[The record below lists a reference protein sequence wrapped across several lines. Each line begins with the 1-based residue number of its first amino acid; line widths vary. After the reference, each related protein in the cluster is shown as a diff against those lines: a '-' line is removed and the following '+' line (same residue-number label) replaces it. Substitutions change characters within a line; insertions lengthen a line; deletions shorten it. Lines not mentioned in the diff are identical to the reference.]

1 MAMTDT
7 YDIIVIGSG
16 PGGYVAAIRAAQL
29 GMSVACI
36 DKRPTP
42 GGTCL
47 NIGCIPSKALL
58 QSSEKFAEANHALAV
73 HGIKAAKV
81 EFDLGVM
88 LARKDKVVAENT
100 RGVEFLFRK
109 NKVAFVKGAAKF
121 TAKDTL
127 AVAGVD
133 GKALELKAGKAI
145 IIATGSDS
153 VNLPGIAID
162 EKTIVSSTGAL
173 SLPTVPKH
181 LVIVGGGYIGL
192 EMGSVWR
199 RLGSQVTVVEFLDRI
214 TPTMDN
220 EVGKA
225 LQTALTKQGFAFRLG
240 TKVTAAKKAN
250 GGWSLS
256 LETAAGGKPEELA
269 CDVVLVSVGRRPYT
283 DGLGLDTVGVKLDN
297 KGRVMVDVGFATNVP
312 GVYAIGDVIAGPMLA
327 HKASEEGVMLV
338 EMLAGQRPSI
348 DYDAIPAVI
357 YTRPEVGSV
366 GKTEE
371 ELKAAGVA
379 YRAGKFPFSANARAR
394 ANADTEGFVKILAD
408 AKTDRVLGVH
418 IIGADAGTMIAEA
431 ALAMEFGATSEDIAR
446 TVHAHPT
453 LNEAV
458 KEGALAVGGHAI
470 HI

>member
-1 MAMTDT
+1 MAES
-7 YDIIVIGSG
+7 YDVIIIGSG

-29 GMSVACI
+29 GMKTACI
-36 DKRPTP
+36 DKRSSP

-58 QSSEKFAEANHALAV
+58 QSSEKFEEANHALAV
-73 HGIKAAKV
+73 HGIKAGKI
-81 EFDLGVM
+81 EFDLKTM
-88 LARKDKVVAENT
+88 LARKDDVVNANT
-100 RGVEFLFRK
+100 KGVEFLFRK

-127 AVAGVD
+127 EVTGED
-133 GKALELKAGKAI
+133 GKTQELKAGKAI

-173 SLPTVPKH
+173 SLPSVPKH
-181 LVIVGGGYIGL
+181 LVVVGGGYIGL

-214 TPTMDN
+214 TPTMDL

-225 LQTALTKQGFAFRLG
+225 LQASLTKQGFAFRLG
-240 TKVTAAKKAN
+240 TKVTGAKKAN

-256 LETAAGGKPEELA
+256 LEAAAGGKPEELP

-283 DGLGLDTVGVKLDN
+283 DNLGLDAVGVKLDN
-297 KGRVMVDVGFATNVP
+297 KGRVMVDPHFATNVP
-312 GVYAIGDVIAGPMLA
+312 GIYAIGDVIAGPMLA
-327 HKASEEGVMLV
+327 HKASEEGVVLV
-338 EMLAGQRPSI
+338 ETLAGQKPHI

-357 YTRPEVGSV
+357 YTHPEVGSV

-379 YRAGKFPFSANARAR
+379 YKIGKFPFTANGRAR
-394 ANADTEGFVKILAD
+394 ANADTEGFVKIIAD
-408 AKTDRVLGVH
+408 QKTDRVLGVH

-458 KEGALAVGGHAI
+458 KEAALAAGSGAI